1 MPAKPV
7 IGPWKFDKHPWLKGI
22 MDSPSRMVVGR
33 KAAQMGYSEA
43 AINRIFYMM
52 DIRKVSCMYVLPNI
66 KPDASDFSASRFDP
80 ALDASPHLREIF
92 TDTKNIGLKRAGGA
106 SLYIRGS
113 RSRSGLKSVPAGF
126 IVVDELE
133 EMEQSNIPLVFERA
147 SGQNEEDV
155 AYFLLSTPILAK
167 MGIDKWYSTTNQKI
181 FTFKCPHCSRWSEL
195 LYPDSLVVCGND
207 EQDPDCDKSHLICH
221 QCKHTLNHADKSSW
235 LSLANTQWTPTIE
248 GVDTDGFTISQLY
261 SFMVSPGT
269 LARKVHR
276 AKIYPEDEQEL
287 YNSKLG
293 LPHEVKGARVT
304 DEDIKAVE
312 GSFVLG
318 TARRGGI
325 VTLGIDVGTDLHYE
339 LTEYMIPNAHAEDI
353 NAASSAKVL
362 MAGTVKNFEDF
373 DPILNKYNVNYTV
386 VDANPERREA
396 TKFARRNPGLV
407 SLCFYGNSS
416 TGRSIRA
423 DDENHTITVDRV
435 TWMDTALRRFN
446 RVPRRIVLPQDIPL
460 MYKDQIKAPVRIYGR
475 DAHGNPVGDYVHS
488 QAEPDHFAH
497 ARTYSEI
504 ALACALSAMG
514 VMENIK

>member
-1 MPAKPV
+1 
-7 IGPWKFDKHPWLKGI
+7 
-22 MDSPSRMVVGR
+22 
-33 KAAQMGYSEA
+33 
-43 AINRIFYMM
+43 
-52 DIRKVSCMYVLPNI
+52 
-66 KPDASDFSASRFDP
+66 
-80 ALDASPHLREIF
+80 
-92 TDTKNIGLKRAGGA
+92 
-106 SLYIRGS
+106 
-113 RSRSGLKSVPAGF
+113 
-126 IVVDELE
+126 
-133 EMEQSNIPLVFERA
+133 
-147 SGQNEEDV
+147 
-155 AYFLLSTPILAK
+155 
-167 MGIDKWYSTTNQKI
+167 
-181 FTFKCPHCSRWSEL
+181 
-195 LYPDSLVVCGND
+195 
-207 EQDPDCDKSHLICH
+207 
-221 QCKHTLNHADKSSW
+221 
-235 LSLANTQWTPTIE
+235 
-248 GVDTDGFTISQLY
+248 
-261 SFMVSPGT
+261 
-269 LARKVHR
+269 
-276 AKIYPEDEQEL
+276 
-287 YNSKLG
+287 
-293 LPHEVKGARVT
+293 
-304 DEDIKAVE
+304 
-312 GSFVLG
+312 
-318 TARRGGI
+318 
-325 VTLGIDVGTDLHYE
+325 
-339 LTEYMIPNAHAEDI
+339 
-353 NAASSAKVL
+353 